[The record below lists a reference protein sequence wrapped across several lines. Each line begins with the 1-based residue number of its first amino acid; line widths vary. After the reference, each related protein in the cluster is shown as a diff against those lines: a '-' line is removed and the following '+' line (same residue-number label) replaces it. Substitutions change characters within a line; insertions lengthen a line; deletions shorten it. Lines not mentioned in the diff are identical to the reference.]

1 MAIRERLKKTFSR
14 NSASGAGSEDSSNAE
29 SNVYKPGEK
38 MPQSKYRR
46 PVAKEH
52 KEKLEAFS
60 FADAWRRR
68 SHASTYSPMGSRM
81 PSRKNSAEPQVG
93 RRSRSFVQQVAEDDV
108 DDANVANGQYFMNL
122 HACGSLSDL
131 HAVVRLSQ
139 DPKSDRPS
147 SSRKQEADP
156 FSPPAAIDFANPKP
170 EAHHTNDLRHDT
182 PFASEELVQRLSH
195 LAVPSAS

>member
-14 NSASGAGSEDSSNAE
+14 NSASGAGSEDSSSAG

-60 FADAWRRR
+60 FANAWRRK
-68 SHASTYSPMGSRM
+68 SNGSTYSPMGSRM

-93 RRSRSFVQQVAEDDV
+93 RRSRSFVQPVSEGDNDDT
-108 DDANVANGQYFMNL
+108 DVANG
-122 HACGSLSDL
+122 
-131 HAVVRLSQ
+131 
-139 DPKSDRPS
+139 
-147 SSRKQEADP
+147 E
-156 FSPPAAIDFANPKP
+156 
-170 EAHHTNDLRHDT
+170 
-182 PFASEELVQRLSH
+182 
-195 LAVPSAS
+195 